1 MPLELQKNTLQP
13 GHKLFWYAVERVLGQ
28 GGFGITYLAQDT
40 NLDKSVAIKEFLP
53 SEIAV
58 RSADFTIQP
67 KSESH
72 EEQYQSLLDRFL
84 SEAKTLARFDH
95 PNIVRVYSVF
105 EANHS
110 AYIVMRYEQ
119 GKPLNQILKQKRTVP
134 EEKLLDIV
142 LPILDGLSYVH
153 KQGFIHRD
161 IQPANVYIR
170 NDGSPV
176 LLDFGS
182 ARQAIGE
189 SHTLTILVAPGYA
202 PFEQYY
208 SSGSEQ
214 GPWSDIYGM
223 GATLYRAVAGVAPV
237 DAIERS
243 KGMLGSTRD
252 VLVPAKIVGKGRY
265 SDNFLTAI
273 DHALEFNEKDRPQT
287 VMEWAVE
294 IRGESTSINDQQTP
308 KQKTTSD
315 ETRLSHSEAVTK
327 IPSTVNKIHGWSRI
341 LSKPMVFRPAF
352 ALLLIFAIGI
362 AILIPHVLE
371 NNNVSFSQDVANK
384 SEITNSKLK
393 NENMTAIMESQMGQ
407 ASVVEEKLSKLQVL
421 MDKEMARI
429 TTLQDDVDSL
439 HSKREE
445 EQQLINELQDKRQ
458 QAENELS
465 QVKSEL
471 QQAEQEKIRVEK
483 EKKKIAKQ
491 EKIRAE
497 QEKKKI
503 AKQKKIKAEQE
514 RAKNEIDNQK
524 KQESVVEV
532 PAKIKLNPLDEGV
545 MAYKRSQYS
554 DALRILT
561 PLANEDNPIAQ
572 YIIATLY
579 REGRGV
585 LSNNALALKW
595 MRKAASQ
602 GNKEAQ
608 VDLARMY
615 SNGIDGKQD
624 PFLAYTWYLVAGRN
638 GTYFVASEMKKVE
651 ALLQAEQFSQ
661 ALALAKDIGKENS
674 SITKGVK

>member
-13 GHKLFWYAVERVLGQ
+13 GHKLLWYTIERVLGH
-28 GGFGITYLAQDT
+28 GGFGITYLALDT
-40 NLDKSVAIKEFLP
+40 NLDQNVAIKEFLP

-72 EEQYQSLLDRFL
+72 KGQYESLLVRFL
-84 SEAKTLARFDH
+84 LEAKTLARFDH
-95 PNIVRVYSVF
+95 PNIVRVFSVF
-105 EANHS
+105 EANCS
-110 AYIVMRYEQ
+110 AYIVMRFEQ
-119 GKPLNQILKQKRTVP
+119 GKSLSQILQDNRFIP
-134 EEKLLDIV
+134 EERLKGIV
-142 LPILDGLSYVH
+142 LPILDGLSNVH

-161 IQPANVYIR
+161 IQPANIYIR
-170 NDGSPV
+170 EDDSPV

-182 ARQAIGE
+182 ARQAIGD
-189 SHTLTILVAPGYA
+189 SRTLTILVAPGYA

-223 GATLYRAVAGVAPV
+223 GATLYRVVAGVAPI

-252 VLVPAKIVGKGRY
+252 VLAPAKIVGKGRY
-265 SDNFLTAI
+265 SDQFLSAI

-287 VMEWAVE
+287 VMEWVGE
-294 IRGESTSINDQQTP
+294 ILGESTNINEQPHSP
-308 KQKTTSD
+308 KQTTSH
-315 ETRLSHSEAVTK
+315 EIELSQSEAT
-327 IPSTVNKIHGWSRI
+327 NKITSTSDKIDGWSGF
-341 LSKPMVFRPAF
+341 LSKPMLPRFSL
-352 ALLLIFAIGI
+352 ALLLILTLGIG
-362 AILIPHVLE
+362 ILIPGILE
-371 NNNVSFSQDVANK
+371 KNDISFSRDDASK
-384 SEITNSKLK
+384 SK
-393 NENMTAIMESQMGQ
+393 NENMAAIMESQMGQ
-407 ASVVEEKLSKLQVL
+407 ANSVEEKLSELQAQL
-421 MDKEMARI
+421 DNEMTRI
-429 TTLQDDVDSL
+429 TTLQYDVDSL
-439 HSKREE
+439 HSEREE
-445 EQQLINELQDKRQ
+445 EEELIKELQEKRQ

-465 QVKSEL
+465 QVKNEL
-471 QQAEQEKIRVEK
+471 QQAGQEKIR
-483 EKKKIAKQ
+483 I
-491 EKIRAE
+491 E

-503 AKQKKIKAEQE
+503 AEQKKIRVEQEKKKIAEQKKIRIE
-514 RAKNEIDNQK
+514 QEKSKTELDNQK
-524 KQESVVEV
+524 EQESVVEV
-532 PAKIKLNPLDEGV
+532 PAKIKLNPLDEGI
-545 MAYKRSQYS
+545 MAYKQGLYT
-554 DALRILT
+554 DALRILA
-561 PLANEDNPIAQ
+561 PLAKEGNPIAQ

-624 PFLAYTWYLVAGRN
+624 PFLAYTWYLVAERN
-638 GTYFVASEMKKVE
+638 GTYFVAGEMKKVE
-651 ALLQAEQFSQ
+651 ALLQTEQFSQ